1 MAQSKTK
8 KNTGSVL
15 KSVIIPVVMALI
27 IVLAYYLL
35 ANRDKEAVVE
45 DNTPVTPVQEV
56 LLRNL
61 DKNYPPSPKEV
72 VKYYS
77 DLTKCLYNEN
87 CTDDEIEQMVESY
100 RRSLY
105 VQKYEEQL
113 LSQRVSTQLS
123 NDTVL
128 SFYEANSDRF
138 ILSENILQGILI
150 VTPKKSPQLKELR
163 KWLKKGIDEIENIER
178 FAYQYASAYQLF
190 TDSWQKVNTIAENTP
205 LDAVDLSKQ
214 MAKHNLIETTD
225 STSIYIL
232 SITDKRFAG
241 DSMPFE
247 FAEPEIRNL
256 LLQQRKIDFIKQYEQ
271 QTYFNWKNQTK

>member
-1 MAQSKTK
+1 MCLLLTLSLSGCEYVDELLLKFKSRPSKEGMVEMIGNEILYAEDLQSATLKASSPEDSAQ
-8 KNTGSVL
+8 
-15 KSVIIPVVMALI
+15 
-27 IVLAYYLL
+27 LAERYIRQW
-35 ANRDKEAVVE
+35 A
-45 DNTPVTPVQEV
+45 TPI
-56 LLRNL
+56 L
-61 DKNYPPSPKEV
+61 
-72 VKYYS
+72 
-77 DLTKCLYNEN
+77 LYNN
-87 CTDDEIEQMVESY
+87 AKRRVGTDDEIEQMVESY

-105 VQKYEEQL
+105 VQKYEELL

-123 NDTVL
+123 NDTLL

-150 VTPKKSPQLKELR
+150 VTPKNSPQLKELR

-214 MAKHNLIETTD
+214 MVKHNLIETTD
-225 STSIYIL
+225 STNIYIL

-271 QTYFNWKNQTK
+271 QTYYNWKNQTK